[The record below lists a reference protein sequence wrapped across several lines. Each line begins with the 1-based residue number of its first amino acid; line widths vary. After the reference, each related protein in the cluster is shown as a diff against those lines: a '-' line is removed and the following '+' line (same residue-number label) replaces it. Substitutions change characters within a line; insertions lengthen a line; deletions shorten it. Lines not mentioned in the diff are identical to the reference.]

1 MEEQI
6 KRAVRDLNI
15 SYVFFW
21 VLPAFLLGAG
31 EFDLLPVGALVDNP
45 QATYYMETAGILLTA
60 LCVPL
65 ALKLFSLVLKKKID
79 LLTIPLALK
88 RYVQWSMVRLGLL
101 EVAIVLNVLCYYL
114 TLSNTGN
121 LCMLIGLTAS
131 LFCLPSEKR
140 LRNELHINPHF
151 CTVFLYH
158 KFEHKYI
165 PAQSFCIT
173 NLNISSFLHVENS
186 IFHMCFHTKRGIALR
201 HATFLFCHI
210 CFVFKTYC
218 HARKIL
224 PVPTVPIIRLMQVLQ

>member
-6 KRAVRDLNI
+6 KRAVRNLNI

-21 VLPAFLLGAG
+21 VLPASLLGAG
-31 EFDLLPVGALVDNP
+31 EFDLLPVGALVDNV
-45 QATYYMETAGILLTA
+45 QATYYFETIGILLTA

-79 LLTIPLALK
+79 HMTIPLALK

-101 EVAIVLNVLCYYL
+101 EAAIILNVLCYYL

-140 LRNELHINPHF
+140 LRNELHIN
-151 CTVFLYH
+151 
-158 KFEHKYI
+158 KE
-165 PAQSFCIT
+165 
-173 NLNISSFLHVENS
+173 
-186 IFHMCFHTKRGIALR
+186 
-201 HATFLFCHI
+201 
-210 CFVFKTYC
+210 
-218 HARKIL
+218 
-224 PVPTVPIIRLMQVLQ
+224 

>member
-6 KRAVRDLNI
+6 KRAVRNLNI

-31 EFDLLPVGALVDNP
+31 EFDLLPVGALVDNV
-45 QATYYMETAGILLTA
+45 QATYYFETIGILLTA

-79 LLTIPLALK
+79 YMTIPLALK

-101 EVAIVLNVLCYYL
+101 EAAIILNVLCYYL

-131 LFCLPSEKR
+131 LSVCP
-140 LRNELHINPHF
+140 
-151 CTVFLYH
+151 
-158 KFEHKYI
+158 
-165 PAQSFCIT
+165 
-173 NLNISSFLHVENS
+173 
-186 IFHMCFHTKRGIALR
+186 
-201 HATFLFCHI
+201 
-210 CFVFKTYC
+210 
-218 HARKIL
+218 ARKDFVTNFISIKSR
-224 PVPTVPIIRLMQVLQ
+224 PV